1 MTYTGV
7 RRKPTTVPALNVG
20 GHYRRQA
27 VPQARTARPSHDVS
41 RRRSRPCR
49 GSRSGCSGSR
59 VPQAC
64 LLTMYL
70 SQPAAVSFH
79 SEQQDY
85 ARGAISCERELIG
98 SPIQGRRQPDA
109 RSHLHS
115 PGCEPHLPQC
125 PCDWWCSAC
134 ERTSIAIAIGQVMG
148 DQALSAAI
156 HIQAHTDGA
165 VPAFVQAPAVRLA
178 CTGSAC
184 RWALPERT
192 GAQQV
197 ITGRVVVGPLAR
209 YGGRGN
215 LSCWYWALAIQTRH
229 GLLAEPASA
238 AGLCS
243 CEQHQGACS
252 IHSSAASTAS
262 L

>member
-49 GSRSGCSGSR
+49 GSRSGCSGSH

-184 RWALPERT
+184 LGSARAHRCSAGHHRKGSGWPS
-192 GAQQV
+192 GQV
-197 ITGRVVVGPLAR
+197 RRQRQPILLVLGPGNTNKAWPAR
-209 YGGRGN
+209 RDGF
-215 LSCWYWALAIQTRH
+215 
-229 GLLAEPASA
+229 
-238 AGLCS
+238 CS
-243 CEQHQGACS
+243 
-252 IHSSAASTAS
+252 
-262 L
+262 